1 MVGKMSFVILKK
13 SRIIE
18 MVIFRNYCSASN
30 INTKLSISVRASS
43 FNKRKIFND
52 PVYGFIPIESELVF
66 DIIEHPYF
74 QRLRRIKQ
82 LGLTHLVYPGA
93 LHTRFHHSI
102 GAMYL
107 MNQVIAG
114 LRLKNHKIS
123 TEDSHGAS
131 LAILLHDIGH
141 GPFSHALE
149 RSILDGMHHE
159 TLSRIYMHSLNQEF
173 NGSLDTA
180 LTIFEGHHPKMFL
193 HQLVSSQLDVDRMD
207 YLGRD
212 SFFTGVSEGVI
223 NTERIIKMLT
233 INDNQVAVEEKGIYS
248 IEKYIVARRL
258 MYWQVYLHKTV
269 IAAESM
275 LVKILSRA
283 KQLTRNGEKLF
294 ATPSL
299 QYFLAHSVRQEDL
312 DKDTGLLDIFSKLD
326 DFDIFTSVKVW
337 ADHPDPVLG
346 RLCKMLVNRHLFRI
360 EMQQVPFERNHVER
374 IREHVKKSFR
384 IGQEEA
390 DYFIVEDS
398 TANYAYHPR
407 SDKINILKKNGEMV
421 DLASVSD
428 QLNISVLHKHVV
440 KYFLCYPKNL

>member
-1 MVGKMSFVILKK
+1 MSIVILKK

-18 MVIFRNYCSASN
+18 MGIFRNYCFECNFIA
-30 INTKLSISVRASS
+30 KLSISMRPSS

-52 PVYGFIPIESELVF
+52 PVYGFIPIEDELVF

-93 LHTRFHHSI
+93 LHTRFHHSM

-107 MNQVIAG
+107 MNQVVGG
-114 LRLKNHKIS
+114 LRLKNQEVS
-123 TEDSHGAS
+123 EEEALGAS

-149 RSILDGMHHE
+149 NSILDDMHHE
-159 TLSRIYMHSLNQEF
+159 ILSNIYMHRLNQEYDGKLDLAISIF
-173 NGSLDTA
+173 NNNYPRK
-180 LTIFEGHHPKMFL
+180 FF

-207 YLGRD
+207 YLKRD

-223 NTERIIKMLT
+223 NTERIIKMLM
-233 INDNQVAVEEKGIYS
+233 IKNDKVVVEEKGIYS
-248 IEKYIVARRL
+248 VEKYIVARRL

-275 LVKILSRA
+275 LMRILSRA
-283 KQLTRNGEKLF
+283 KKLTRQGEMLF

-299 QYFLAHSVRQEDL
+299 QFFLSNKVRETDIESNPV
-312 DKDTGLLDIFSKLD
+312 LLDTFSKLD
-326 DFDIFTSVKVW
+326 DFDIFTSIKVW
-337 ADHPDPVLG
+337 AEHNDPILG
-346 RLCKMLVNRHLFRI
+346 NLSRMLVNRHLFRI
-360 EMQQVPFERNHVER
+360 EMQQESFDEAYVNM
-374 IREHVKKSFR
+374 IRMQVKKSF
-384 IGQEEA
+384 GVTDEEA
-390 DYFIVEDS
+390 DNFIIEDS

-407 SDKINILKKNGEMV
+407 SDKINLLRKDGQIV
-421 DLASVSD
+421 DIASVSD
-428 QLNISVLHKHVV
+428 QLNISVLHKPSV
-440 KYFLCYPKNL
+440 KYFLCYPKNM